1 MARKLKVQADALSR
15 LQSQH
20 EWELNLNLYHYLD
33 TVCGPHTI
41 DRFAT
46 IKTTKCKRYNSRYPG
61 CCGVDALHQSDWA
74 REMSFVNAPLR
85 PLDSV
90 LIIILHQ
97 EAEATIIAPARKAK
111 NWFQK
116 LRKLSIASP
125 IRQHA
130 HTFCIQR
137 GLRPPEARK
146 KTLMGI
152 VCLENLWA
160 KALGTELWPP
170 ECIKNIHSFLPL
182 PRIEKFKLF
191 CEALYLSHQ
200 NFKCNT
206 I

>member
-1 MARKLKVQADALSR
+1 MTLFTFLVPLSVTR
-15 LQSQH
+15 TKGHPIRRITSFWTLAIKNNGKEVKS
-20 EWELNLNLYHYLD
+20 
-33 TVCGPHTI
+33 TGRRSCGPHTI

-125 IRQHA
+125 IRQQHA

-137 GLRPPEARK
+137 GLRPPEALK
-146 KTLMGI
+146 KL
-152 VCLENLWA
+152 
-160 KALGTELWPP
+160 
-170 ECIKNIHSFLPL
+170 
-182 PRIEKFKLF
+182 
-191 CEALYLSHQ
+191 
-200 NFKCNT
+200 
-206 I
+206 

>member
-1 MARKLKVQADALSR
+1 MAGKLKVQADALSR

-33 TVCGPHTI
+33 TVWGPHII

-46 IKTTKCKRYNSRYPG
+46 IKTTKCKRYNNRYPG

-90 LIIILHQ
+90 LIMILHQ
-97 EAEATIIAPARKAK
+97 EAEPMIIAPARKAK

-130 HTFCIQR
+130 RTFCIQR
-137 GLRPPEARK
+137 GLRPPEAYC
-146 KTLMGI
+146 LLGESLGEGI
-152 VCLENLWA
+152 RYRAMATGV
-160 KALGTELWPP
+160 
-170 ECIKNIHSFLPL
+170 H
-182 PRIEKFKLF
+182 
-191 CEALYLSHQ
+191 
-200 NFKCNT
+200 
-206 I
+206 